1 MKVFLHYNLKRKHND
16 DVICSYFDDQDIIF
30 HLDIV
35 AVCGYKR
42 KQSVMLCNIT
52 VIILFICRVSVA
64 RSVTRDLAT
73 SVEVWEISTG
83 SVEMVL
89 CAPRATGV
97 LDVPTTHSDVLTTT
111 SV

>member
-1 MKVFLHYNLKRKHND
+1 M
-16 DVICSYFDDQDIIF
+16 
-30 HLDIV
+30 
-35 AVCGYKR
+35 
-42 KQSVMLCNIT
+42 
-52 VIILFICRVSVA
+52 A